1 MQKSE
6 LDSNLFHSIS
16 KYLNSGKL
24 MEKTNS
30 TDRAALEI
38 LSQVMDEKLGSSN
51 LVAREVSRAFNSVK
65 SADLRR
71 AGLLFESLPRW
82 QKIEVYEDA
91 TYRAHEAIGS
101 QEISSARRWPISDR
115 ENANESKNR
124 SLQKPL
130 PQFLIE

>member
-1 MQKSE
+1 
-6 LDSNLFHSIS
+6 
-16 KYLNSGKL
+16 

-51 LVAREVSRAFNSVK
+51 LVAREVSRAFNSGK
-65 SADLRR
+65 SADLSR

-91 TYRAHEAIGS
+91 TYRAHELIGS

-115 ENANESKNR
+115 ENVNESKNR
-124 SLQKPL
+124 SLQTPL

>member
-1 MQKSE
+1 
-6 LDSNLFHSIS
+6 
-16 KYLNSGKL
+16 

-51 LVAREVSRAFNSVK
+51 LVAREVSRAFNSGK
-65 SADLRR
+65 SADLSR

-91 TYRAHEAIGS
+91 TYRAHESIS
-101 QEISSARRWPISDR
+101 SKEISSARRWPISDR

-130 PQFLIE
+130 PQFLIK

>member
-1 MQKSE
+1 
-6 LDSNLFHSIS
+6 
-16 KYLNSGKL
+16 

-51 LVAREVSRAFNSVK
+51 LVAREVSRAFNSGK
-65 SADLRR
+65 SADLSR
-71 AGLLFESLPRW
+71 AGLLFESLPRGK
-82 QKIEVYEDA
+82 KIEVYEGA
-91 TYRAHEAIGS
+91 KYLAYESIGS
-101 QEISSARRWPISDR
+101 KERSSARRWPISDR
-115 ENANESKNR
+115 ENANESQIR

>member
-1 MQKSE
+1 
-6 LDSNLFHSIS
+6 
-16 KYLNSGKL
+16 

-38 LSQVMDEKLGSSN
+38 LSQVMDEKLGPSN
-51 LVAREVSRAFNSVK
+51 LVAREVSRAFNSGK
-65 SADLRR
+65 LADLSR

-82 QKIEVYEDA
+82 QKLEVYEDA
-91 TYRAHEAIGS
+91 TYRAHASVGS
-101 QEISSARRWPISDR
+101 HEISSARRWPISDR
-115 ENANESKNR
+115 ENANESQTR